1 MDITQ
6 IVSNL
11 QQSPVFIVLYYTY
24 TATLKGLAL
33 WRAAKNSNKYWF
45 IFMLVVNLLG
55 IPEILYLLYF
65 SKKHFSFSFP
75 KLSKKETA
83 KK

>member
-1 MDITQ
+1 MDIQ
-6 IVSNL
+6 SILNSL
-11 QQSPVFIVLYYTY
+11 QQSPVFIILYYTY
-24 TATLKGLAL
+24 TATLKGFAL

-45 IFMLVVNLLG
+45 IFMLVVNLIG

-65 SKKHFSFSFP
+65 SKKHFSFPSP
-75 KLSKKETA
+75 KLVKKETS